1 MEAFA
6 INYLVEAME
15 AECLA
20 QAPVYTDLRTFDG
33 RPWRG
38 VVDCLTAGYPCQP
51 FSVAGKRRG
60 QDDPRHLWPHVA
72 RVVGEVEPAIVF
84 LENVPGHLSLG
95 FEQVARDLQ
104 AMGYG
109 VAAGLFRRRKSA
121 LAIGESGSSSSRWQT
136 IKASDGEK
144 GGPNQRD
151 GKGNPYLPM
160 QAALWRSR
168 PPASQGRMSPN
179 W

>member
-1 MEAFA
+1 MNVDQCTNLSLCSGGGGLDLGLELALGSLRTVCWVEWEAFA

-109 VAAGLFRRRKSA
+109 VAAGLFTRGGSRR
-121 LAIGESGSSSSRWQT
+121 
-136 IKASDGEK
+136 
-144 GGPNQRD
+144 
-151 GKGNPYLPM
+151 
-160 QAALWRSR
+160 
-168 PPASQGRMSPN
+168 
-179 W
+179 